1 MKYPSTLTKCEY
13 DISIK
18 QPQLWNKFVISKEK
32 RMDLPTK
39 FKSAI
44 KSKLVELENEI
55 CYFQHFVLI
64 FYYSPSPFL
73 ELIFND
79 LTKPFESN
87 HCLTPVEELFLS
99 KFSGRGLVTLLTKK
113 FFEHLTLVKR
123 FVEPFLKKLCI
134 GFHCYYCGLNLFCHF
149 VIL

>member
-55 CYFQHFVLI
+55 CYF
-64 FYYSPSPFL
+64 
-73 ELIFND
+73 
-79 LTKPFESN
+79 
-87 HCLTPVEELFLS
+87 
-99 KFSGRGLVTLLTKK
+99 
-113 FFEHLTLVKR
+113 
-123 FVEPFLKKLCI
+123 
-134 GFHCYYCGLNLFCHF
+134 
-149 VIL
+149 

>member
-1 MKYPSTLTKCEY
+1 MKYPRTLTKCEY

-55 CYFQHFVLI
+55 CYF
-64 FYYSPSPFL
+64 
-73 ELIFND
+73 
-79 LTKPFESN
+79 
-87 HCLTPVEELFLS
+87 
-99 KFSGRGLVTLLTKK
+99 
-113 FFEHLTLVKR
+113 
-123 FVEPFLKKLCI
+123 
-134 GFHCYYCGLNLFCHF
+134 
-149 VIL
+149 